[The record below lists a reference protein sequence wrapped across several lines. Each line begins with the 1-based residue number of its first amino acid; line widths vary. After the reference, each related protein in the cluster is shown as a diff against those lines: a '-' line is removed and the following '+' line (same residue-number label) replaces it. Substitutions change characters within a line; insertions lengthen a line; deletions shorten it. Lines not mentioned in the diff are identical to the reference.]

1 MKITNLWIVR
11 LKRIAGMPTFPYF
24 KDLAAAKSYC
34 NSVLSKYGKQKYLD
48 GQDIIHVVND
58 QIISSV
64 TMDVTGDEI
73 YYSDVHIMH
82 EKKPYIEQ

>member
-11 LKRIAGMPTFPYF
+11 LKKVEGMPTFPYF

-34 NSVLSKYGKQKYLD
+34 NSVLSHYGKRKYLD
-48 GQDIIHVVND
+48 GQEIVHVVNNE
-58 QIISSV
+58 IISSV

-73 YYSDVHIMH
+73 YFSDVHILH
-82 EKKPYIEQ
+82 EKKPYVE